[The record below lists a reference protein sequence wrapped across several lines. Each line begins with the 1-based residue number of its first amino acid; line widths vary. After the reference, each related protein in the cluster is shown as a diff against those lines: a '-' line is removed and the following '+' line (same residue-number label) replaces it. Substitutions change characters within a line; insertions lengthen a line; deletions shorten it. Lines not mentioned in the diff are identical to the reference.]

1 MKSAVADAG
10 PLIHLAEI
18 GSLELLQT
26 FDQLHIPEAVW
37 SETVGLSRLDPDMLQ
52 ELGTVERHSL
62 PAPVVDQFV
71 LDHTIADLHAGEREA
86 LCLCSRIDVPLILTD
101 DLAVRDVAKKLSVT
115 PVGSLGVVARGYR
128 QGRISLTQAERL
140 IGDLDE
146 VSTLFVTRAI
156 VDLAFKQLRSLAGEE

>member
-18 GSLELLQT
+18 GALELLQT
-26 FDQLHIPEAVW
+26 FDPLHIPEAVW
-37 SETVGLSRLDPDMLQ
+37 SETVRQSHLDPDRLLEM
-52 ELGTVERHSL
+52 GAVERHSL
-62 PAPVVDQFV
+62 PVPVVAQFV
-71 LDHTIADLHAGEREA
+71 RDHSIADLHAGEREA

-128 QGRISLTQAERL
+128 QGRISLAQAERL

-156 VDLAFKQLRSLAGEE
+156 VDLALEQLRSLVGKE